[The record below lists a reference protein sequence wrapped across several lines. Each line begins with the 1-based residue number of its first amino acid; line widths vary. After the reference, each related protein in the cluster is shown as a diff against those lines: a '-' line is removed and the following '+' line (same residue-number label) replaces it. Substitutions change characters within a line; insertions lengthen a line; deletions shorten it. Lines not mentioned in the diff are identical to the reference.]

1 MKNFIS
7 LTDLNKQEIY
17 KIFTIS
23 DESAVGKY
31 RGILKDKTVVMFFPN
46 SSIRTRIT
54 FEKGISLLGGQT
66 VLFPSETLDK
76 KEDLRDVC
84 GYLNN
89 WADMIIVRHKSKE
102 MIKRLADYSTVPV
115 INAMTD
121 IDHPCEIMTDLYS
134 LSKRRVDFTKDRY
147 LFCGKCGNIGFT
159 WKEASE
165 IMGFELAQ
173 CCGKGYEIPGLNV
186 YYDINEAVK
195 GKDIICTDSLPADI
209 IADFRECQVTRSV
222 MGKANKGAILNPCP
236 PFYRGEEVSD
246 DLIAS
251 EYFVGYEFK
260 KSLLE
265 VQQAIMIYCLKE
277 GE

>member
-17 KIFTIS
+17 KIFTIA
-23 DESAVGKY
+23 DEAAQGKY
-31 RGILKDKTVVMFFPN
+31 RSILKDKTVVMFFPN

-89 WADMIIVRHKSKE
+89 WADMIIVRHKSNE
-102 MIKRLADYSTVPV
+102 MIKRLADYSIVPV

-121 IDHPCEIMTDLYS
+121 VDHPCEIMTDLYS
-134 LSKRRVDFTKDRY
+134 LSKRRVGFTKDKY

-173 CCGKGYEIPGLNV
+173 CCGKGYEIPDLNV

-195 GKDIICTDSLPADI
+195 GRDIICTDSLPTDI
-209 IADFRECQVTRSV
+209 LADFRECQVTRSV
-222 MGKANKGAILNPCP
+222 MDKANKGAILNPCP

-251 EYFVGYEFK
+251 GYFVGYEFK

-277 GE
+277 G